1 MTFYDELLAIKNA
14 CCKHEPLAKDLM
26 PPLSKVRLAEFY
38 KAYATANMLCE
49 KYFIYFGE
57 IPNMPGHCVVFGE
70 SGRMYSGYHPET
82 FLVIPEEE
90 T

>member
-1 MTFYDELLAIKNA
+1 MPDEWIERYPALA
-14 CCKHEPLAKDLM
+14 M
-26 PPLSKVRLAEFY
+26 VRLAEFY
-38 KAYATANMLCE
+38 KAYATANMLGE
-49 KYFIYFGE
+49 RYFIYFGE

-70 SGRMYSGYHPET
+70 SGRMYSGYHPEN